1 MPTLRCFNHA
11 IVNGGSGGAFSALLI
26 LGTRTR
32 RLIFSRALTFTL
44 FVATAIYEGDEPI
57 TPKMLLLEVLEPA
70 CLTVIT
76 ALLVWC
82 MRTELAR
89 P

>member
-1 MPTLRCFNHA
+1 M
-11 IVNGGSGGAFSALLI
+11 
-26 LGTRTR
+26 
-32 RLIFSRALTFTL
+32 FTL
-44 FVATAIYEGDEPI
+44 FMATAIYEGDEPI
-57 TPKMLLLEVLEPA
+57 TPKMLLLEVLELA
-70 CLTVIT
+70 FLTVIT